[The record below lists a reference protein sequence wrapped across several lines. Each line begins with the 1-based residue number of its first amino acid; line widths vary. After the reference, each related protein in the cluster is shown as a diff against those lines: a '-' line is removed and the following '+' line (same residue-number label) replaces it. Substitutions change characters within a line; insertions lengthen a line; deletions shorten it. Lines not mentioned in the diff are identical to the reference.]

1 MTASPAPEG
10 TSETLGVLAK
20 LLLGVAIFSAVI
32 GGYFLLL
39 AARSHQPLPDDQV
52 SNGRCIVWLV
62 GSSSIRRWSSAPA
75 QLAGWQV
82 HNRGV
87 EGARLPQLMNRLSST
102 PIDHS
107 PAAIVLYAGENDL
120 FDGASEVTVAKQL
133 EQLAATLQK
142 RAPQAKIF
150 LASMKPSPT
159 RWNNRRAQVSVDGR
173 LRSFAQANANIY
185 FVDAGEVLLV
195 NGKPGPFYKE
205 DGIHLSPQ
213 GYRRWGNQISQH
225 LNINFSDSTDHC
237 ADGG

>member
-1 MTASPAPEG
+1 MTASPATQG
-10 TSETLGVLAK
+10 ISETLGVLAK
-20 LLLGVAIFSAVI
+20 LLLSVAIFSAVI

-62 GSSSIRRWSSAPA
+62 GSSSIRRWSSAPG

-87 EGARLPQLMNRLSST
+87 EGARLPQLLNRLSST

-107 PAAIVLYAGENDL
+107 PTAIVLYAGENDL
-120 FDGASEVTVAKQL
+120 FDGTSEVTVAKQL
-133 EQLAATLQK
+133 EQLAITLRK
-142 RAPQAKIF
+142 RAPQTKIF

-159 RWNNRRAQVSVDGR
+159 RWNNRRAQLGVDGR
-173 LRSFAQANANIY
+173 LRSFAQANVNID
-185 FVDAGEVLLV
+185 FIDAGQVLLI

-205 DGIHLSPQ
+205 DGVHLSRR
-213 GYRRWGNQISQH
+213 GYHRWGNKISQH
-225 LNINFSDSTDHC
+225 LNFNFNNSADHC